1 MEKKSHFLLNFL
13 TFLIIILVGIV
24 FYARYLGTKGLI
36 TKEYRVSSDLITSNF
51 SGVKIV
57 QFSDL
62 LYKSTVDKNDV
73 KTLVDKINLLKPDL
87 IVFTGDLMSVN
98 LKNDEEDIN
107 YLKEELTRLNA
118 SIGKYAIYGDYDYS
132 YEDYES
138 LMIESG
144 FIVLN
149 NSYDKVYYKTDEY
162 IYLVGL
168 PSIQKEEVKL
178 TDAFSFY
185 DDINRRYTVVLAH
198 DGKSIKEL
206 MESEIEVDLVLLGH
220 SLGGS
225 VVIPFYGS
233 LFVDDASY
241 KYYQEYYKKG
251 ITNIYVSS
259 GIGTNKYPYRFLNK
273 PSFNLYRL
281 KAQS

>member
-1 MEKKSHFLLNFL
+1 MEKKSHFLLNFFIL
-13 TFLIIILVGIV
+13 LIIVIVGIV
-24 FYARYLGTKGLI
+24 FYARYLGTKGLV
-36 TKEYRVSSDLITSNF
+36 TKEYRISSNLITSNF

-73 KTLVDKINLLKPDL
+73 KTLIDKINLLKPDL

-98 LKNDEEDIN
+98 SKGNEEDIN
-107 YLKEELTRLNA
+107 YLKEQLSRLNA
-118 SIGKYAIYGDYDYS
+118 TIGKYAVYGDYDYS

-149 NSYDKVYYKTDEY
+149 NSYDKIYYKTDEY

-220 SLGGS
+220 SLNGS

-259 GIGTNKYPYRFLNK
+259 GLGTNKYPYRFLNK